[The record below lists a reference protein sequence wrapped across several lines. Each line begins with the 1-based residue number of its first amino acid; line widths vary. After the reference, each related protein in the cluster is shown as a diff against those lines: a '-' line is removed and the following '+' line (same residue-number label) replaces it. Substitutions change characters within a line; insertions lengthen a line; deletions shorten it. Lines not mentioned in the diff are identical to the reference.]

1 VRIKYTFIF
10 GAAILSLSNLTH
22 SQLSLQNG
30 NLVVYRVGNGATAL
44 SNSSTNISLLEFQQ
58 DGTLVQTIN
67 LPATGSDRLTSSGT
81 ATSEGKLRYNGRF
94 LAVTGYDR
102 DPGVSNIKDTTAADS
117 PRRVRVFENN
127 PLGTA
132 QTVNFTGA
140 FNEDNVRS
148 AIPQGDGSGVWVT
161 GHASNTTNGVWY
173 HNFNTNTTTQIVSNE
188 NLRTVHIYNGQLYS
202 GRASSGNNVQ
212 TVGTGLPTTATTL
225 TNLPNDPT
233 GRSLFIADLAGGSV
247 MYVTTDSGTLTKYS
261 LVGGNWQSNGT
272 SATATGLGT
281 VRDLTG
287 YVDSSGNVRLFV
299 ITDGGTGGS
308 SHLASITDTTGYN
321 NSWNLIGFT
330 SLATAGTNYA
340 FRGITYVPEPSAIM
354 TLSVLLLL
362 GMAFVLRRS
371 TLNSKVEQ
379 I

>member
-22 SQLSLQNG
+22 GQLSLQNG

-44 SNSSTNISLLEFQQ
+44 SDSSTNISLLEFQQ
-58 DGTLVQTIN
+58 NGTLVQTIN
-67 LPATGSDRLTSSGT
+67 LPSTGTDRLTASGI
-81 ATSEGKLRYNGRF
+81 ATSEGKLRYNGKY
-94 LAVTGYDR
+94 LAVTGYDA
-102 DPGVSNIKDTTAADS
+102 PTGVTTIKDTTATAN
-117 PRRVRVFENN
+117 PRRVRVFENDSG
-127 PLGTA
+127 GTA
-132 QTVNFTGA
+132 QTKNLTGA
-140 FNEDNVRS
+140 FNQDNIRS
-148 AIPQGDGSGVWVT
+148 AIPQANGSGVWVT
-161 GHASNTTNGVWY
+161 GHASNTSNGVWY
-173 HNFNTNTTTQIVSNE
+173 HNFNTNTTTQIVSNQ

-225 TNLPNDPT
+225 TNLPNNPT
-233 GRSLFIADLAGGSV
+233 GQSLFIANLAGGSV

-261 LVGGNWQSNGT
+261 LVGGNWQSNGP

-299 ITDGGTGGS
+299 ITDGG
-308 SHLASITDTTGYN
+308 HLASITDTTGYN

-340 FRGITYVPEPSAIM
+340 FRGITYVPEPSLVIGLSLLAI
-354 TLSVLLLL
+354 VL
-362 GMAFVLRRS
+362 FVSRSIRRTRILVS
-371 TLNSKVEQ
+371 A
-379 I
+379 